1 MKAKHSKRL
10 EKLNNKFPD
19 KVAAIARWLETLTD
33 EEINYF
39 VVFLFALR
47 AWWDKDAP
55 REIELPGGTL
65 KLDEVTAEGNESPA
79 MAICRHY
86 TLDYQRTIQ
95 LVNVWHRIRA

>member
-47 AWWDKDAP
+47 AWWDKEYSAGNRIARRD
-55 REIELPGGTL
+55 L
-65 KLDEVTAEGNESPA
+65 KV
-79 MAICRHY
+79 R
-86 TLDYQRTIQ
+86 
-95 LVNVWHRIRA
+95 